1 MSCMVPV
8 DGAWT
13 LNQDDMIEV
22 LRQIKPKI
30 VIPMHIFTE
39 ATLDK
44 FLTKIGDLYAV
55 RHGERAARSFSPGR
69 SCRPSAEIVVLPGR

>member
-8 DGAWT
+8 DGVWT

-30 VIPMHIFTE
+30 IIPMHIFT
-39 ATLDK
+39 AGHPRQIFDK
-44 FLTKIGDLYAV
+44 DRGSLSGAAGD
-55 RHGERAARSFSPGR
+55 AAALSFSPDR
-69 SCRPSAEIVVLPGR
+69 SCRLNAEIVVLPGR